1 MENSHPLSET
11 FVRRSTVLRGQGQS
25 SMVLDEPSGFASGD
39 GLVAHYRA
47 ILNQPQLDWTE
58 RHCLLRRIGAGGQ
71 GVVFL
76 GERRGADGFRLPV
89 ALKVFSPERYEDDHS
104 YHEAMGRMA
113 RVAARVA
120 QIQQD
125 NLLDVQN
132 FVAPGGVRV
141 MEMEWIDGYDLR
153 RLLTPGILSR
163 AQARVGPE
171 RWAYLNDVIV
181 TAGVVQPR
189 LKPGIAIA
197 VLRECLAALS
207 SLHREGIIHGD
218 IKPSNIMLKRTGN
231 AKLVDIGSAF
241 LIDDPPEHPTC
252 TPSYAAPEV
261 LDGQD
266 GSARSDLASLGYVL
280 VEMLSGDPP
289 FAGLSRIDELKR
301 AKWEILDRL
310 RSIVPEEVARNEL
323 LMGLIT
329 GLINPDPDR
338 RFPDAQAADLVE
350 RGAASFQRQ
359 LVKGNLASEY
369 DNEIRVWLEELH
381 DDKDPG
387 SSQAAPRVEPPA
399 EGSQSL
405 PVEPEGTTVSVFI
418 EDVAP

>member
-1 MENSHPLSET
+1 MDQATGLSET
-11 FVRRSTVLRGQGQS
+11 FIRLSTIVRRDGREP
-25 SMVLDEPSGFASGD
+25 MVLDDPAPPDDSE
-39 GLVAHYRA
+39 GLVARYRS
-47 ILNQPQLDWTE
+47 ILEQPQLDWTE
-58 RHCLLRRIGAGGQ
+58 RHCLTRRIGAGGQ

-89 ALKVFSPERYEDDHS
+89 ALKVLSPERYEDDS
-104 YHEAMGRMA
+104 AYEEAMGRMA
-113 RVAARVA
+113 RVASRVA

-132 FVAPGGVRV
+132 FVARDGIRV

-163 AQARVGPE
+163 ARERVGPA

-181 TAGVVQPR
+181 TAGTVQPR

-197 VLRECLAALS
+197 VLRDCLAALS
-207 SLHREGIIHGD
+207 ALHREGIVHGD
-218 IKPSNIMLKRTGN
+218 VKPSNIMLKRTGN
-231 AKLVDIGSAF
+231 AKLIDVGAAF
-241 LIDDPPEHPTC
+241 LMDDPPAHSTC

-261 LDGQD
+261 LQGAD
-266 GSARSDLASLGYVL
+266 GSARSDLASLGYAL
-280 VEMLSGDPP
+280 VEMLSGAPP

-310 RSIVPEEVARNEL
+310 PETLPEEVARNDL

-329 GLINPDPDR
+329 GLIAPDPDK

-350 RGAASFQRQ
+350 LGAASFHRQ
-359 LVKGNLASEY
+359 LVKGDLASEY
-369 DNEIRVWLEELH
+369 DNEIRVWLEELE
-381 DDKDPG
+381 DDPG
-387 SSQAAPRVEPPA
+387 SSGDAGASPRRD
-399 EGSQSL
+399 QSSTSVRHD
-405 PVEPEGTTVSVFI
+405 PQGTTAS
-418 EDVAP
+418 PP

>member
-1 MENSHPLSET
+1 METSHTLSES
-11 FVRRSTVLRGQGQS
+11 FVPRSTVLRRDGRS
-25 SMVLDEPSGFASGD
+25 AVVVDDPSVFDGPD
-39 GLVAHYRA
+39 GLVARYRS
-47 ILNQPQLDWTE
+47 ILDQPRLDWTE
-58 RHCLLRRIGAGGQ
+58 RHCLIRRIGAGGQ

-89 ALKVFSPERYEDDHS
+89 ALKVFSPERYEDDPS
-104 YHEAMGRMA
+104 YHESMGRMA

-132 FVAPGGVRV
+132 FVAPDGIRV

-163 AQARVGPE
+163 AEGRVGPE

-181 TAGVVQPR
+181 TAGAVQSR

-197 VLRECLAALS
+197 VLRECLAGLS
-207 SLHREGIIHGD
+207 ALHREGIVHGD
-218 IKPSNIMLKRTGN
+218 VKPSNIMLKRTGN
-231 AKLVDIGSAF
+231 SKLVDIGSAF
-241 LIDDPPEHPTC
+241 LIDDPLENPTC
-252 TPSYAAPEV
+252 TPYYAAPEV

-266 GSARSDLASLGYVL
+266 GTARSDLASLGYVL
-280 VEMLSGDPP
+280 VEMLSGTPL
-289 FAGLSRIDELKR
+289 FAGFTRIDELKR
-301 AKWEILDRL
+301 AKWEILDGL
-310 RSIVPEEVARNEL
+310 EGVLPEDVARNEL

-329 GLINPDPDR
+329 GLIAPDPNK

-381 DDKDPG
+381 DDEDPG
-387 SSQAAPRVEPPA
+387 SSEEAAPAVIA
-399 EGSQSL
+399 GSDSTSL
-405 PVEPEGTTVSVFI
+405 RPVPHGTTASVS
-418 EDVAP
+418 

>member
-1 MENSHPLSET
+1 MDQFDAVSET
-11 FVRRSTVLRGQGQS
+11 LAPRSTVVRRDGRGVI
-25 SMVLDEPSGFASGD
+25 VLADLEPPGGPE
-39 GLVAHYRA
+39 GLVARYRA
-47 ILNQPQLDWTE
+47 ILDQPRLDWNE
-58 RHCLLRRIGAGGQ
+58 RHCLTRRIGAGGQ

-89 ALKVFSPERYEDDHS
+89 ALKVFSPEKYEDDPA
-104 YHEAMGRMA
+104 YHDAMGRMA
-113 RVAARVA
+113 RVASRVA

-132 FVAPGGVRV
+132 FVAQDGIRV

-153 RLLTPGILSR
+153 RLMTPGILAR
-163 AQARVGPE
+163 ARLRVGPE

-181 TAGVVQPR
+181 TAGAVQPR

-207 SLHREGIIHGD
+207 ALHREGVIHGD

-241 LIDDPPEHPTC
+241 LVDHPPEHPTC

-261 LDGQD
+261 LDGHD
-266 GSARSDLASLGYVL
+266 GTPRSDLASLGYAL
-280 VEMLSGDPP
+280 VEMLSGAPP
-289 FAGLSRIDELKR
+289 FAGLTRIDDLKR
-301 AKWEILDRL
+301 AKHSILDRL
-310 RSIVPEEVARNEL
+310 PSTLPEEVARNEL

-329 GLINPDPDR
+329 GLIAPDPEK
-338 RFPDAQAADLVE
+338 RFPDAKAADLVE

-369 DNEIRVWLEELH
+369 DNEIRVWLEELDH
-381 DDKDPG
+381 DVDPG
-387 SSQAAPRVEPPA
+387 VPSDDARAVA
-399 EGSQSL
+399 ESMASTEIRQIQ
-405 PVEPEGTTVSVFI
+405 GTTASVS
-418 EDVAP
+418 